1 MWFTW
6 YRIMN
11 QGKLPIQWM
20 LVFDEDTI
28 YDFDSNV
35 FENRRK
41 SSKVNMKDDATTTS
55 NIDNEN
61 IKFRLKISK
70 LPYFNG
76 KQDAWIN
83 FREV

>member
-1 MWFTW
+1 
-6 YRIMN
+6 
-11 QGKLPIQWM
+11 
-20 LVFDEDTI
+20 
-28 YDFDSNV
+28 
-35 FENRRK
+35 
-41 SSKVNMKDDATTTS
+41 MKDDATTTS